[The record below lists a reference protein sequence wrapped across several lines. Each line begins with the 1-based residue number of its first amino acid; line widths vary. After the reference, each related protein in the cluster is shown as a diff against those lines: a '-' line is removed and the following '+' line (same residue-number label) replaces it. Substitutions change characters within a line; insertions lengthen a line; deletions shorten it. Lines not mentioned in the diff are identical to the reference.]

1 MPGTS
6 GGGAGGGTPWGAIA
20 GIGLGLIGG
29 IGKMFGRGKANREL
43 KALAKQDPTYAA
55 DPRIMQMANQRLGL
69 ANTLLN
75 ARAPGAMQAERN
87 IYSTQGNQLAG
98 LNRSATDASQALA
111 VAAGIGGQTQD
122 AFTNLG
128 QQEAQDYYRR
138 LENQGQAQQGVMNE
152 SQRIEGN
159 TYNDQVRKFD
169 NKMAIQGAM
178 QQNRQNTWGDISNL
192 GFGLADFGMSGGFNG
207 MFGGGGGR
215 SGGGSM
221 GGLGSLLGGMGAAS
235 GGGAAAGGL
244 AGSLGAA
251 AALSDIRM
259 KENYFVVGKSNSGVN
274 IYEFSYKGSP
284 ERFTGVMAQ
293 EVPWAS
299 KNIGGYMYVD
309 YSKVDVPFKK
319 IR

>member
-138 LENQGQAQQGVMNE
+138 LGIQGEAQQGVMNE
-152 SQRIEGN
+152 AQRVEGN
-159 TYNDQVRKFD
+159 TFNDQVRKFQ
-169 NKMAIQGAM
+169 NKMDIQGAIS
-178 QQNRQNTWGDISNL
+178 QNRQNTWGDISNL

-207 MFGGGGGR
+207 MFGGRPGTTQSITNQRVQNAPIQRTNIPSGYHADGTSIGFG
-215 SGGGSM
+215 SGGG
-221 GGLGSLLGGMGAAS
+221 
-235 GGGAAAGGL
+235 
-244 AGSLGAA
+244 
-251 AALSDIRM
+251 
-259 KENYFVVGKSNSGVN
+259 VN
-274 IYEFSYKGSP
+274 IQSP
-284 ERFTGVMAQ
+284 QMRFNSPYPYNRPQMN
-293 EVPWAS
+293 WNS
-299 KNIGGYMYVD
+299 IGG
-309 YSKVDVPFKK
+309 
-319 IR
+319 

>member
-152 SQRIEGN
+152 SQRIETN
-159 TYNDQVRKFD
+159 SFQDQIRKFD
-169 NKMAIQGAM
+169 NKMAINGAI

-207 MFGGGGGR
+207 MFGGRPGTTQSITNQRVQNAPIQRTNIPSGYHADGTSIGFG
-215 SGGGSM
+215 SGGG
-221 GGLGSLLGGMGAAS
+221 
-235 GGGAAAGGL
+235 
-244 AGSLGAA
+244 
-251 AALSDIRM
+251 
-259 KENYFVVGKSNSGVN
+259 VN
-274 IYEFSYKGSP
+274 IQSP
-284 ERFTGVMAQ
+284 QMRFNSPYPYNRPQMN
-293 EVPWAS
+293 WNS
-299 KNIGGYMYVD
+299 IGG
-309 YSKVDVPFKK
+309 
-319 IR
+319 

>member
-1 MPGTS
+1 MLDAAGAA
-6 GGGAGGGTPWGAIA
+6 GGATPWGAIA

-29 IGKMFGRGKANREL
+29 IGKMFGRAKANREL
-43 KALAKQDPTYAA
+43 KALAKQDPTYSA

-138 LENQGQAQQGVMNE
+138 LGVQGEAQQGVMNE
-152 SQRIEGN
+152 AQRVETN
-159 TYNDQVRKFD
+159 SFQDQIRKFD

-207 MFGGGGGR
+207 MFGGRPGTTSSISNTGVQNAPIQRTGVPNIGMG
-215 SGGGSM
+215 SGGGFNVQSPQ
-221 GGLGSLLGGMGAAS
+221 
-235 GGGAAAGGL
+235 
-244 AGSLGAA
+244 
-251 AALSDIRM
+251 IRTNSPYPYNRPQYNF
-259 KENYFVVGKSNSGVN
+259 NYNG
-274 IYEFSYKGSP
+274 
-284 ERFTGVMAQ
+284 
-293 EVPWAS
+293 
-299 KNIGGYMYVD
+299 
-309 YSKVDVPFKK
+309 
-319 IR
+319 

>member
-1 MPGTS
+1 MPGATDAL
-6 GGGAGGGTPWGAIA
+6 GAAGGATPWGAIA

-29 IGKMFGRGKANREL
+29 IGKMFGRAKANREL
-43 KALAKQDPTYAA
+43 KALAKQDPTYSA

-138 LENQGQAQQGVMNE
+138 LGIQGEAQQGVMNE
-152 SQRIEGN
+152 AQRVEGN
-159 TYNDQVRKFD
+159 MFNDQLRKYQ
-169 NKMAIQGAM
+169 NKMDIQGAM

-207 MFGGGGGR
+207 MFGQTNKSVMNGLSQGNISNMDVKHFPIQRSGLPNMG
-215 SGGGSM
+215 SGGGFNPQAPRI
-221 GGLGSLLGGMGAAS
+221 G
-235 GGGAAAGGL
+235 
-244 AGSLGAA
+244 
-251 AALSDIRM
+251 
-259 KENYFVVGKSNSGVN
+259 NSPYPYN
-274 IYEFSYKGSP
+274 RPQMNWNS
-284 ERFTGVMAQ
+284 
-293 EVPWAS
+293 
-299 KNIGGYMYVD
+299 IGG
-309 YSKVDVPFKK
+309 
-319 IR
+319 

>member
-1 MPGTS
+1 MAGGTELL
-6 GGGAGGGTPWGAIA
+6 GAAGGATPWGAIA
-20 GIGLGLIGG
+20 GVGLGLIGG
-29 IGKMFGRGKANREL
+29 IGKMFGRAKANREL
-43 KALAKQDPTYAA
+43 KALAKQDPTYSA

-87 IYSTQGNQLAG
+87 IYSTQAGQLAG

-152 SQRIEGN
+152 AQRVEGN
-159 TYNDQVRKFD
+159 TFNDQLRKYQ
-169 NKMAIQGAM
+169 NKMDIQGAM

-207 MFGGGGGR
+207 MFGGRPGTTQSITNQRVQNAPIQRTNIPSGYHADGTSIGFG
-215 SGGGSM
+215 SGGGVNVQSPQM
-221 GGLGSLLGGMGAAS
+221 
-235 GGGAAAGGL
+235 
-244 AGSLGAA
+244 
-251 AALSDIRM
+251 R
-259 KENYFVVGKSNSGVN
+259 FNSPYPYN
-274 IYEFSYKGSP
+274 RPQMNWNS
-284 ERFTGVMAQ
+284 
-293 EVPWAS
+293 
-299 KNIGGYMYVD
+299 IGG
-309 YSKVDVPFKK
+309 
-319 IR
+319 

>member
-1 MPGTS
+1 MPGATDAL
-6 GGGAGGGTPWGAIA
+6 GAAGGATPWGAIA

-29 IGKMFGRGKANREL
+29 IGKMFGRAKANREL
-43 KALAKQDPTYAA
+43 KALAKQDPTYSA

-87 IYSTQGNQLAG
+87 IYSTQAGQLAG

-152 SQRIEGN
+152 AQRVEGN
-159 TYNDQVRKFD
+159 MFNDQLRKYQ
-169 NKMAIQGAM
+169 NKMDIQGAM

-192 GFGLADFGMSGGFNG
+192 GFGLADFGLSGGFNG
-207 MFGGGGGR
+207 MFGQTNRSVANGLSQGNISRMDVLQSPIQR
-215 SGGGSM
+215 SGLPNM
-221 GGLGSLLGGMGAAS
+221 GS
-235 GGGAAAGGL
+235 GGINPNAPN
-244 AGSLGAA
+244 
-251 AALSDIRM
+251 IR
-259 KENYFVVGKSNSGVN
+259 VNSPYPYN
-274 IYEFSYKGSP
+274 RPQMNWNS
-284 ERFTGVMAQ
+284 
-293 EVPWAS
+293 
-299 KNIGGYMYVD
+299 IGG
-309 YSKVDVPFKK
+309 
-319 IR
+319 

>member
-6 GGGAGGGTPWGAIA
+6 GGGSGGGTPWGAIA

-111 VAAGIGGQTQD
+111 IAAGIGGQTQD

-138 LENQGQAQQGVMNE
+138 LGIQGDAQQGVMNE
-152 SQRIEGN
+152 AQRVEGN
-159 TYNDQVRKFD
+159 TFNDQVRKFQ
-169 NKMAIQGAM
+169 NKMDIQGAIS
-178 QQNRQNTWGDISNL
+178 QNRQNTWGDISNL
-192 GFGLADFGMSGGFNG
+192 GFGLADFGMSGGFDN
-207 MFGGGGGR
+207 MFGQTNGR
-215 SGGGSM
+215 VIR
-221 GGLGSLLGGMGAAS
+221 GLQTGN
-235 GGGAAAGGL
+235 
-244 AGSLGAA
+244 
-251 AALSDIRM
+251 I
-259 KENYFVVGKSNSGVN
+259 SNQGIMNAPIQRTS
-274 IYEFSYKGSP
+274 IP
-284 ERFTGVMAQ
+284 RFG
-293 EVPWAS
+293 
-299 KNIGGYMYVD
+299 
-309 YSKVDVPFKK
+309 
-319 IR
+319 

>member
-1 MPGTS
+1 MPLP
-6 GGGAGGGTPWGAIA
+6 AL
-20 GIGLGLIGG
+20 IGLGMGLVGG

-43 KALAKQDPTYAA
+43 KALAKQDPTYSA

-75 ARAPGAMQAERN
+75 SRSPGAMQAERN

-152 SQRIEGN
+152 AQRVEGN
-159 TYNDQVRKFD
+159 MFNDQLRKYQ
-169 NKMAIQGAM
+169 NKLDIQGAM

-207 MFGGGGGR
+207 MFGGRPGTTQSVSNTGVQNAPIQRTGVPNMGMG
-215 SGGGSM
+215 SGGGFNVQNPQMRTNSPYPYN
-221 GGLGSLLGGMGAAS
+221 
-235 GGGAAAGGL
+235 
-244 AGSLGAA
+244 
-251 AALSDIRM
+251 RPQYNF
-259 KENYFVVGKSNSGVN
+259 NYNG
-274 IYEFSYKGSP
+274 
-284 ERFTGVMAQ
+284 
-293 EVPWAS
+293 
-299 KNIGGYMYVD
+299 
-309 YSKVDVPFKK
+309 
-319 IR
+319 

>member
-1 MPGTS
+1 MPGGTELL
-6 GGGAGGGTPWGAIA
+6 GAAGGATPWGAIA

-29 IGKMFGRGKANREL
+29 IGKMFGRAKANREL
-43 KALAKQDPTYAA
+43 KSLAKQDPTYSA

-87 IYSTQGNQLAG
+87 IYSTQSGQLAG

-138 LENQGQAQQGVMNE
+138 LGIQGDAQQGVMNE
-152 SQRIEGN
+152 AQRVEGN
-159 TYNDQVRKFD
+159 MFNDQLRKYQ
-169 NKMAIQGAM
+169 NKMDIQGAM

-207 MFGGGGGR
+207 MGGR
-215 SGGGSM
+215 P
-221 GGLGSLLGGMGAAS
+221 GLTSS
-235 GGGAAAGGL
+235 
-244 AGSLGAA
+244 
-251 AALSDIRM
+251 I
-259 KENYFVVGKSNSGVN
+259 SNM
-274 IYEFSYKGSP
+274 
-284 ERFTGVMAQ
+284 GVMNAPIQ
-293 EVPWAS
+293 RTSVPRF
-299 KNIGGYMYVD
+299 G
-309 YSKVDVPFKK
+309 
-319 IR
+319 

>member
-1 MPGTS
+1 MPDAAGAA
-6 GGGAGGGTPWGAIA
+6 GGATPWGAIA

-29 IGKMFGRGKANREL
+29 IGKMFGRAKANREL
-43 KALAKQDPTYAA
+43 KALAKQDPTYSA
-55 DPRIMQMANQRLGL
+55 DPRIMNMANQRLGL

-138 LENQGQAQQGVMNE
+138 LGVQGEAQQGVMNE
-152 SQRIEGN
+152 AQRVETN
-159 TYNDQVRKFD
+159 SFQDQIRKFD

-192 GFGLADFGMSGGFNG
+192 GFGLADFGMSGGFGGSRPGLSQSISNMGVTSSPIQRTGVPNIG
-207 MFGGGGGR
+207 MG
-215 SGGGSM
+215 SGGGFNVQSPQ
-221 GGLGSLLGGMGAAS
+221 
-235 GGGAAAGGL
+235 
-244 AGSLGAA
+244 
-251 AALSDIRM
+251 IRTNSPYPYNRPQYNF
-259 KENYFVVGKSNSGVN
+259 NYNG
-274 IYEFSYKGSP
+274 
-284 ERFTGVMAQ
+284 
-293 EVPWAS
+293 
-299 KNIGGYMYVD
+299 
-309 YSKVDVPFKK
+309 
-319 IR
+319 